1 MSVERARAALRDLI
15 QLAIV
20 SCALAAAIPSFA
32 QSANK
37 IIDGSIRAQGGRK
50 ALERID
56 DTEWQGTA
64 QESGSSETGVFTLI
78 TKSPRRF
85 YMEIAIG
92 GDQGAE
98 ACNGKSCWGQSG
110 ENNVF
115 TFVGEQERLAKA
127 EAQFLNAR
135 LLNLKKEKIRAR
147 VLGSEALDGGSA
159 NVVELTTVSGVQQ
172 RVYFDAETH
181 LVIREI
187 LEDAKSE
194 TQARLPPGSSVAK
207 AAATAAPMNPT
218 EPEEISFSDYRAV
231 QGVLLPFH
239 WKIQQGTKS
248 VEAVLNR
255 IILNGAV
262 NESAFN
268 FPVLSGRPLPDL
280 AELLKDVDANQKKID
295 DLKKDYACMEQET
308 DQQVDGMGRIKK
320 QSVSLYQVSYI
331 AGHEIDRLIE
341 KDGKPLTPDAQKK
354 EDARV
359 QKEVEHDE
367 KEAAEREKRPPKK
380 DDNDVTIED
389 FLRISKFSNPRWE
402 RFRGQDVVVFDFG
415 PNPAYKPKK
424 LAEKAIHDLVGVV
437 WIDPK
442 AQDVVRLEARFDN
455 SLKVVGGMLA
465 SLQKGSAFVFEQ
477 TPVGHD
483 VWLPSYDEVH
493 FGVKLLM
500 IKTLRADEIDR
511 YYDYKR
517 FQVST
522 KESIGAP
529 KQPQ

>member
-1 MSVERARAALRDLI
+1 
-15 QLAIV
+15 
-20 SCALAAAIPSFA
+20 
-32 QSANK
+32 
-37 IIDGSIRAQGGRK
+37 
-50 ALERID
+50 
-56 DTEWQGTA
+56 
-64 QESGSSETGVFTLI
+64 
-78 TKSPRRF
+78 
-85 YMEIAIG
+85 
-92 GDQGAE
+92 
-98 ACNGKSCWGQSG
+98 
-110 ENNVF
+110 
-115 TFVGEQERLAKA
+115 
-127 EAQFLNAR
+127 
-135 LLNLKKEKIRAR
+135 
-147 VLGSEALDGGSA
+147 
-159 NVVELTTVSGVQQ
+159 
-172 RVYFDAETH
+172 
-181 LVIREI
+181 
-187 LEDAKSE
+187 
-194 TQARLPPGSSVAK
+194 VAK

-308 DQQVDGMGRIKK
+308 DQQMDGMGRIKK

-455 SLKVVGGMLA
+455 SLKVAGGMLA

-477 TPVGHD
+477 TPVDHD